1 MARNAATGFLICL
14 FLLHLSCT
22 TLPRTNPADEDTL
35 INADGSLEFPG
46 LQCCDVSG
54 LRFYFTGDVFLKR
67 AEELIR
73 DARDYILINVFVII
87 DDQMGKH
94 IIELL
99 KQKTKEN
106 VRVYVITDSSSGFL
120 SGIFE
125 GRTAVPYLVER
136 GIPVTEYNPIR
147 ANRTGRLPVFEY
159 RDHQKF
165 WMIDGETIVLGG
177 QNIWGTS
184 LNSPEEF
191 GTTDSM
197 VEFRSNLAAKKLLS
211 GFVREWNSYSMEKI
225 REEDFEAKP
234 NSNGTNCLW
243 LVHQDRFTNPLIGE
257 MFDRLM
263 DTAEEEIWLIQ
274 SYSMPD
280 RSIIRKIRR
289 LTAAGVKV
297 NILFSS
303 TYHHLDKFYYATGYR
318 MLDLIRAG
326 AVLWEY
332 GHPKSHLHYK
342 AVIVDDRW
350 FTIGS
355 ANLNFRS
362 SHLSKEV
369 NIVFE
374 GSDLGAPMLENLEE
388 LKAKSY
394 RVSEQM
400 ASERRG
406 LRFLVFYLIL
416 FYGG

>member
-1 MARNAATGFLICL
+1 MARNVVTGFLICFFL
-14 FLLHLSCT
+14 FHLACT
-22 TLPRTNPADEDTL
+22 SLPRSNPADDET
-35 INADGSLEFPG
+35 AAQGEGSLEFPG

-73 DARDYILINVFVII
+73 EARDYIIINVFII
-87 DDQMGKH
+87 LDDQKGKH

-99 KQKTKEN
+99 KQKIEEN
-106 VRVYVITDSSSGFL
+106 VRVYVITDSCSGFL
-120 SGIFE
+120 SVVFE

-165 WMIDGETIVLGG
+165 WLIDGQTIVLGG
-177 QNIWGTS
+177 QNIWAKS
-184 LNSPEEF
+184 LNSPEES

-197 VEFRSNLAAKKLLS
+197 VEFRSSLAARELLS

-225 REEDFEAKP
+225 NEEDFEIKP
-234 NSNGTNCLW
+234 NSNGTSCLW
-243 LVHQDRFTNPLIGE
+243 LVHQDGFTNPLVGE

-263 DTAEEEIWLIQ
+263 DTAKEEIWLIQ
-274 SYSMPD
+274 SYTMPD
-280 RSIIRKIRR
+280 RSVIKKIRR

-303 TYHHLDKFYYATGYR
+303 AYHRLDKFYYSTGYR

-332 GHPKSHLHYK
+332 AHPKSHLHYK

-362 SHLSKEV
+362 CHLSKEV
-369 NIVFE
+369 NILFE

-388 LKAKSY
+388 LKARSY
-394 RVSEQM
+394 RVSEQT

-416 FYGG
+416 YFGG

>member
-1 MARNAATGFLICL
+1 MARKAAAGFLICFFL
-14 FLLHLSCT
+14 FHLACT
-22 TLPRTNPADEDTL
+22 SLPRSNPADDTTE
-35 INADGSLEFPG
+35 AQGEGSLQFPG
-46 LQCCDVSG
+46 LRCCDVSG
-54 LRFYFTGDVFLKR
+54 LRFYFTGDVFLQR

-87 DDQMGKH
+87 DDQKGKH

-99 KQKTKEN
+99 KQKMEEN
-106 VRVYVITDSSSGFL
+106 VRVYVITDSSSSFL
-120 SGIFE
+120 SGFVE

-165 WMIDGETIVLGG
+165 WLIDGETIVLGG
-177 QNIWGTS
+177 QNIWAPS
-184 LNSPEEF
+184 LNSPEEL

-197 VEFRSNLAAKKLLS
+197 VEFRSSLAARELLS

-225 REEDFEAKP
+225 KEEDFEVKP
-234 NSNGTNCLW
+234 DSNGTNCLW
-243 LVHQDRFTNPLIGE
+243 LVHQDRFTNPLVGE

-274 SYSMPD
+274 SYTLPD
-280 RSIIRKIRR
+280 RSVIKKIRR

-303 TYHHLDKFYYATGYR
+303 AYHSLDKFYYATGYR

-326 AVLWEY
+326 AVIWEY
-332 GHPKSHLHYK
+332 GNPKSHLHYK

-362 SHLSKEV
+362 CHLSKEV
-369 NIVFE
+369 NILFE

-388 LKAKSY
+388 LKAGSY
-394 RVSEQM
+394 RVSEQT

-406 LRFLVFYLIL
+406 LRFLVFYLFL
-416 FYGG
+416 FFGG